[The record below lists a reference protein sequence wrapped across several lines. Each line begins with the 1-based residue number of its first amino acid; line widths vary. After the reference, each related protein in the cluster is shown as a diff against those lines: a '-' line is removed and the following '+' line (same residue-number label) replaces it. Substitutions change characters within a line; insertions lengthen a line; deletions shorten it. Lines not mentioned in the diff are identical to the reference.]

1 MTNVRFTKDVKTALL
16 AADIIINHW
25 HFKDYQLHIY
35 GSLDRTPSYTVECQE
50 LIASKNLQS
59 HVFLKGYGNPT
70 AVFSDT
76 WVFLNSS
83 LSEGLPLAI
92 GEAALTGAPIVCTD
106 VGATWQVVSDPN
118 EPGRRYGGVVPPNDP
133 EALARGQIAMLAVL
147 DEWQQY
153 GEDTEPVPGLPD
165 VFTTDEV
172 ERITKRMYA
181 KREQRQKVGG
191 QLRSIVQK
199 SFSGDRYLRE
209 HEQMLW
215 LGKHIHQSRLEQL
228 SRDNGST
235 VIETGQMLDDM
246 YSGIDVREYR
256 PEFLRHVSGFSA
268 FNSTAASELRSDM
281 SERSTSFYEDNLGG
295 SRETVGMRRE
305 SVFGLG
311 RKWGRTW
318 SPSRL
323 GRRSVDEEGDLEKG
337 KIFESDSEETMET
350 KESV

>member
-1 MTNVRFTKDVKTALL
+1 L
-16 AADIIINHW
+16 AADIIINRW
-25 HFKDYQLHIY
+25 KFKDYQLHIY

-118 EPGRRYGGVVPPNDP
+118 EPGRRFGGVVPPNDP

-153 GEDTEPVPGLPD
+153 GEDEGPVEGLPD
-165 VFTTDEV
+165 IFTPDEV
-172 ERITKRMYA
+172 DRITKRMYE

-215 LGKHIHQSRLEQL
+215 LGKHIHQSRMEQL
-228 SRDNGST
+228 SRNNGST
-235 VIETGQMLDDM
+235 ILEPGQMMDDM

-268 FNSTAASELRSDM
+268 FNSTAPSELRSDI
-281 SERSTSFYEDNLGG
+281 SERTASYYEDNLGG
-295 SRETVGMRRE
+295 SSEGGMRRE
-305 SVFGLG
+305 SVLAFSG

-323 GRRSVDEEGDLEKG
+323 GRQSLEEEDLEKG
-337 KIFESDSEETMET
+337 KICESDNEEKTEGTET
-350 KESV
+350 V